1 MNLSHGTQHR
11 VDFMRGGRE
20 CLGMFIVHCCLLIY
34 YIAVVMDGAE
44 GNNLCGLVH
53 CAYDGK
59 EQLHLCIAILLSG
72 YLLHGSSHGTRH
84 HAALV
89 MEKK

>member
-34 YIAVVMDGAE
+34 YIAVVTD
-44 GNNLCGLVH
+44 GLVH

-59 EQLHLCIAILLSG
+59 EELYLCIAVLLSS
-72 YLLHGSSHGTRH
+72 YLLHGSSHGSKH

>member
-20 CLGMFIVHCCLLIY
+20 CLGMFNCSLC
-34 YIAVVMDGAE
+34 IAVCSFITLQYLWMELKRCA
-44 GNNLCGLVH
+44 LVH

>member
-20 CLGMFIVHCCLLIY
+20 CLGMFIAHCCLLIY

-44 GNNLCGLVH
+44 DNNLCAVH
-53 CAYDGK
+53 IV
-59 EQLHLCIAILLSG
+59 HLCIVLM
-72 YLLHGSSHGTRH
+72 
-84 HAALV
+84 
-89 MEKK
+89 MEKNSCICALQYCCPVTYYMAVVTAPGIMQLL